1 MTSASTRRAQSR
13 QRGRRHRALRKRGK
27 AAYCVR
33 AHERRRA
40 EALIKSGM
48 PHHGSRHHQ
57 RRVRCWLRQARR
69 PDRGSGDVDQCGS
82 AVAPQA
88 SLRLSVF
95 TCELFEPGR
104 RACQQWGGECPKTRT
119 NLDSAAAAI
128 AHILSFGKHGRQR
141 GRPDSA
147 APSASTITVWLEFR
161 ILPGPP
167 RTLAQPE
174 IS

>member
-1 MTSASTRRAQSR
+1 MTDATHRRALAAA
-13 QRGRRHRALRKRGK
+13 RGRRYRALRAKGLG
-27 AAYCVR
+27 AYSVK
-33 AHERRRA
+33 AHEQRLA

-82 AVAPQA
+82 AAAPQA

-119 NLDSAAAAI
+119 NLDSAAAA
-128 AHILSFGKHGRQR
+128 
-141 GRPDSA
+141 
-147 APSASTITVWLEFR
+147 VWCRLNLRVQKVQKAR
-161 ILPGPP
+161 ISEAKRVLLA
-167 RTLAQPE
+167 TLTCR
-174 IS
+174 

>member
-1 MTSASTRRAQSR
+1 LGGHWAKHTLNTPHTPKTSEGAMTSDDEKRTQARE
-13 QRGRRHRALRKRGK
+13 RGRRYRAPRAKGLGRLQRQGTRAAARRG
-27 AAYCVR
+27 A
-33 AHERRRA
+33 
-40 EALIKSGM
+40 IKSGM

-69 PDRGSGDVDQCGS
+69 PDRGSGDVDQRGS

-104 RACQQWGGECPKTRT
+104 RACPQWGECPKTRT

-128 AHILSFGKHGRQR
+128 EHILSFQSFLVVFGPTAAGKPMQK
-141 GRPDSA
+141 
-147 APSASTITVWLEFR
+147 
-161 ILPGPP
+161 
-167 RTLAQPE
+167 
-174 IS
+174 